1 MIMSLFFLKLGDN
14 KASVTELL
22 FFNKFFCVLGLP
34 TPIWVDSSSK
44 PDGKDLIA
52 KQAAD
57 KVLAV
62 SLASKILNLIFFQI
76 IVGFPTNGITR
87 QLGSKCIIGN

>member
-1 MIMSLFFLKLGDN
+1 
-14 KASVTELL
+14 
-22 FFNKFFCVLGLP
+22 LP
-34 TPIWVDSSSK
+34 TPVWIDVSSK

-62 SLASKILNLIFFQI
+62 SLASKILNLIFF
-76 IVGFPTNGITR
+76 
-87 QLGSKCIIGN
+87 